1 MLCYSVRP
9 TDRIF
14 AEGYGLLNLAKNM
27 GKYIGKILSG

>member
-14 AEGYGLLNLAKNM
+14 VEGYGLLNLAKNM
-27 GKYIGKILSG
+27 GNILVKF